1 MADGK
6 APILGKERMA
16 KSLRGQAETIA
27 SVDDPFAR
35 RSLRVAYH
43 LRRYAAIYV
52 IGALGV
58 LALAILPSVGGSTSL
73 ASKGSGSGAY
83 GPGGGA
89 NGDTTNGAVAADAGG
104 SAGAAAAGSS
114 AGAGPAGAAGAVG
127 AGKGGPIGTVQVGTG
142 VTVGGVP
149 CHAGVAQLPF
159 SQYADPCVAK
169 FSGNNGG
176 ATWNGVTGDTITF
189 ALRHN
194 SDSQG
199 ANSVAVNAL
208 VLDAGG
214 VDPTTNEGYI
224 KSLVN
229 YFNKNFELYGRHVNI
244 VDFNGQGNGTDENL
258 GKGQPA
264 ACADADTVANSIH
277 AFSDI
282 NFQGPWE
289 SDPFSQCAAKYHI
302 YIGQGAL
309 YYPESEYQSLDP
321 YVWAITTN
329 CTLGDQEAGEFIGKQ
344 MAPFPAKW
352 AGTDGPIN
360 MQNTQRKFA
369 IYVPNNAGYSGCAAG
384 MIKDDE
390 SKYHMASNRFDE
402 YQYALDISQAPQD
415 SQKAITQFA
424 ADRDTT
430 VVLLS
435 DPIAPIFLTQA
446 AHRQNYFPEWML
458 TGVALTDQDN
468 WAQLWDQTVVRG
480 HLFGLSQLA
489 SSAKTLDPNGEAGQA
504 LKAAGVPLNVSSA
517 VDYFELIWIYD
528 QLQAAGPVLNPL
540 NIKAGTQHLPQ
551 FGASNSANGTWFFGN
566 AHTGIIDS
574 REIYWDGNK
583 TSQLNNQPGT
593 YVEVYNGR
601 RYRIGEYPTEQPPV
615 YP

>member
-1 MADGK
+1 MADTK
-6 APILGKERMA
+6 APLLGKQRMA
-16 KSLRGQAETIA
+16 ASLREQAETIG

-52 IGALGV
+52 VGAIGL
-58 LALAILPSVGGSTSL
+58 LALAILPTVGGKSTV
-73 ASKGSGSGAY
+73 AAGGTGTGAY
-83 GPGGGA
+83 GGAGQGA
-89 NGDTTNGAVAADAGG
+89 NASNDATAAAATGPAGGPGG
-104 SAGAAAAGSS
+104 SAASGGVGSGP
-114 AGAGPAGAAGAVG
+114 AAGPAGSARGGPVGAVQ
-127 AGKGGPIGTVQVGTG
+127 AGTG

-149 CHAGVAQLPF
+149 CHPGVSQLPF
-159 SQYADPCVAK
+159 SQYAAPCVAK
-169 FSGNNGG
+169 FAGNNGG
-176 ATWNGVTGDTITF
+176 ATYNGVSGDTITI

-214 VDPTTNEGYI
+214 VDPTTNETYI
-224 KSLVN
+224 KALVT
-229 YFNKNFELYGRHVNI
+229 YFNKNFELYGRHVNL
-244 VDFNGQGNGTDENL
+244 VDFNGKGNGNDENL
-258 GKGQPA
+258 GNGQAA
-264 ACADADTVANSIH
+264 ACADADNVANSLH

-289 SDPFSQCAAKYHI
+289 SEPFSQCAAHYHV

-309 YYPESEYQSLDP
+309 YYPESEYQSMDP

-352 AGTDGPIN
+352 AGMDGPIN

-384 MIKDDE
+384 MIHDAE
-390 SKYHMASNRFDE
+390 TKYHMASNRFDE

-430 VVLLS
+430 VVLLT
-435 DPIAPIFLTQA
+435 DPIAPIFLSQA

-480 HLFGLSQLA
+480 RLFGLSQLG
-489 SSAKTLDPNGEAGQA
+489 SSAKFLDPNGEVAQA
-504 LKAAGVPLNVSSA
+504 TKAAGVPLNVSSA

-528 QLQAAGPVLNPL
+528 QLQAAGPVLNPT
-540 NIKAGTQHLPQ
+540 NIKAGTHQLPQ
-551 FGASNSANGTWFFGN
+551 FGGSNSPNGTWNFGT

-574 REIYWDGNK
+574 RVIYWDGSK

-601 RYRIGEYPTEQPPV
+601 RFRLGEYNTEQPPV